1 MPKGKTII
9 DAQILDPSI
18 LPDAPKGKVSIMD
31 IKVRLNDGKLIN
43 IELQTFNQK
52 RFKSRALYYWA
63 KLYSDQLKEKDEYFK
78 LKKTISLIFA
88 DFILLNRGDRLL
100 IKGEGARKGGSKKEQ
115 RIGQE
120 IRQEIRQGIEQSK
133 GQENKQEKGQGIGQK
148 IEQGIKQRIKQG
160 QIKATGKTDKGGD
173 FFNSFSIRSDKAP
186 HVIFVGD
193 LQILTVELARFL
205 KKDIDLL
212 VDLRESWCYLIK
224 ESHNLSL
231 FKS

>member
-1 MPKGKTII
+1 MKQKPFIKLSQDLMFQIFFKRSSRCLISLLNAFIPMPKGKTII

-100 IKGEGARKGGSKKEQ
+100 IKGEGARKGGSKKN
-115 RIGQE
+115 RG
-120 IRQEIRQGIEQSK
+120 S
-133 GQENKQEKGQGIGQK
+133 
-148 IEQGIKQRIKQG
+148 
-160 QIKATGKTDKGGD
+160 DK
-173 FFNSFSIRSDKAP
+173 RSDKRS
-186 HVIFVGD
+186 D
-193 LQILTVELARFL
+193 
-205 KKDIDLL
+205 
-212 VDLRESWCYLIK
+212 RESNSQK
-224 ESHNLSL
+224 DKRTNRRKNRGSDRRSNRESNRESNRDR
-231 FKS
+231 